1 MKDAPSNPLRRV
13 RRWWVS
19 SFLSAAAHDG
29 PPNDRRRS
37 ATTVLGSLIA
47 VMLARLASAG
57 IPEPPVVWHGQVFL
71 DGQQVQGADDV
82 TIVARSSDVALPIG
96 TYHMGD
102 NAAAGDNY
110 VLKLR
115 IESLID
121 GQTQSDNAALVGQTA
136 DLFVRVADGPER
148 SAGQVDLPV
157 PGLVENRDLIVETT
171 FGTCA
176 DEDGDIDMDDL
187 AAFVACSTNV
197 NGDVSLECGCADAN
211 DDGDSDLEDWA
222 DFQNGFTGPL

>member
-1 MKDAPSNPLRRV
+1 MKDATTSPFRRD
-13 RRWWVS
+13 RRWLDSSRLNVS
-19 SFLSAAAHDG
+19 AHDR
-29 PPNDRRRS
+29 PTNTRRRS
-37 ATTVLGSLIA
+37 ATIALGPLIA
-47 VMLARLASAG
+47 ITFARMASAG
-57 IPEPPVVWHGQVFL
+57 IPEPPAVLHGQVFL
-71 DGQQVQGADDV
+71 DGQQVQSADDV

-148 SAGQVDLPV
+148 SAGQVDLPA
-157 PGLVENRDLIVETT
+157 PGLVENRDLIVETA